1 MYIVQ
6 CAKHGV
12 PLARKLANEAG
23 RSEGGERRHIG
34 ICIGEICKYTNTN
47 TNRWDRWDIR
57 IRKQF
62 SSNFIF
68 VKRKKIKF
76 IFKEGGYN

>member
-34 ICIGEICKYTNTN
+34 ICIDEICKYTNKNIN
-47 TNRWDRWDIR
+47 TK
-57 IRKQF
+57 KQKMA
-62 SSNFIF
+62 NQD
-68 VKRKKIKF
+68 
-76 IFKEGGYN
+76 GG

>member
-47 TNRWDRWDIR
+47 IKKTEDGQSRRWREETPASER
-57 IRKQF
+57 
-62 SSNFIF
+62 NFPPILYLSRG
-68 VKRKKIKF
+68 K
-76 IFKEGGYN
+76 N

>member
-34 ICIGEICKYTNTN
+34 ICISKICKYTNTN
-47 TNRWDRWDIR
+47 TYTKNRRWPI
-57 IRKQF
+57 K
-62 SSNFIF
+62 
-68 VKRKKIKF
+68 KKIKF